1 MSGLYHINNDNL
13 FEDVDDDTFLRRQA
27 NSQKLNSNNP
37 FAQDV
42 DIERQK
48 QIYEQKRRDL
58 EEKTLLSSNR
68 SLGLLYETE
77 RVGTATAEELARQ
90 REQLENTSV
99 QLDNINRNLRD
110 SQKHLNGLKSIWGGL
125 RNYLSGNQR
134 SDSQAR
140 STPLP
145 GTSKI
150 LEECE
155 TSNHS
160 SKLSPDDMFDSHP
173 INRLR
178 ADDQLSNNSS
188 QTFKTASFSEQLDR
202 NLDAMVRNNGS
213 NMCNIKL
220 LFIC

>member
-1 MSGLYHINNDNL
+1 MSGLYHINSDNL
-13 FEDVDDDTFLRRQA
+13 FEDVDDDKFLRGHEQT
-27 NSQKLNSNNP
+27 NSQRLNSNNP

-110 SQKHLNGLKSIWGGL
+110 SQKHLNGLKSIWGGF
-125 RNYLSGNQR
+125 RNYLAGNQR
-134 SDSQAR
+134 SESQAR

-150 LEECE
+150 QEEPCE
-155 TSNHS
+155 ISNRS
-160 SKLSPDDMFDSHP
+160 SKLSPDEMFDCHP

-178 ADDQLSNNSS
+178 TDDQLSNNSS
-188 QTFKTASFSEQLDR
+188 QTFKTSSFSEQLDR
-202 NLDAMVRNNGS
+202 NLDAMVRS
-213 NMCNIKL
+213 SIS
-220 LFIC
+220 FI